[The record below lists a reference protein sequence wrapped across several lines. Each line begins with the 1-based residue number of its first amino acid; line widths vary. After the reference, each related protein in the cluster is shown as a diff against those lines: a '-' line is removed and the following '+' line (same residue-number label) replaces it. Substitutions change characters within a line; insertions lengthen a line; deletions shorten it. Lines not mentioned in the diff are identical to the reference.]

1 MTLSNTIKCFFG
13 FFRRECRQ
21 VHNVECR
28 FVVKQNPVNFVSKQ
42 EKECRPFSNEQC
54 VVNYET
60 VCQTVYEK
68 TCRTVEKTDYKQQC
82 KNVQDQQCVDVLE
95 TM

>member
-1 MTLSNTIKCFFG
+1 MLIHIFFPL
-13 FFRRECRQ
+13 FSSYDQQCVQ
-21 VHNVECR
+21 INQNVCSI
-28 FVVKQNPVNFVSKQ
+28 NFVSKQ
-42 EKECRPFSNEQC
+42 EKECKPVTSQQC